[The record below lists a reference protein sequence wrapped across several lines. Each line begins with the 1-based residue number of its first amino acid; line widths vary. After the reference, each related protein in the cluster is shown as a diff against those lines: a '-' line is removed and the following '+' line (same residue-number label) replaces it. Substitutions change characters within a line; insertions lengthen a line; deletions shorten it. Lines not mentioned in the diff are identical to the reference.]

1 MPMNNYPDD
10 FNISSDYATISAKE
24 RGITQLV
31 LPQGLSVASGGYYIQ
46 IQENYIAGD
55 GILRLLVN
63 SSTNPE
69 RAITASRVTFT
80 RTFAIASGSTPFAS
94 GSTTPMSILISGW
107 RESKNKIVCALSIS
121 NPYDATVINQN
132 ATETFYVDARDMTF
146 PY

>member
-1 MPMNNYPDD
+1 MNNYPDD
-10 FNISSDYATISAKE
+10 FNISSDYATISATG
-24 RGITQLV
+24 RSIMSLTLPGGI
-31 LPQGLSVASGGYYIQ
+31 SIASNTVYFQ
-46 IQENYIAGD
+46 KQEINMTNV
-55 GILRLLVN
+55 GISRLLV
-63 SSTNPE
+63 STSTNPE

-94 GSTTPMSILISGW
+94 GGTTPMSILISGW

-132 ATETFYVDARDMTF
+132 ATETFYVDARDVTF